1 MSAQCMYSM
10 IQVRAWS
17 IPHTPSGLLICS
29 VEEEEVKIT
38 CDKADSRDAELGFDH
53 VEVLEEVN

>member
-1 MSAQCMYSM
+1 MYSM